1 VRERLIRLL
10 ADGLVRA
17 GPGDGSSV
25 SPVEL

>member
-1 VRERLIRLL
+1 VRERLICLL

-17 GPGDGSSV
+17 GPGDGFSV